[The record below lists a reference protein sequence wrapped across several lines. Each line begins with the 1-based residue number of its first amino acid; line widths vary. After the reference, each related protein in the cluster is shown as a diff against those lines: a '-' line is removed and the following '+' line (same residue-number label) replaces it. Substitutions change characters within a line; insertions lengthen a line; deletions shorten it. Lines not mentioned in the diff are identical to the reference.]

1 MNPYIMLAI
10 AVLLLIGAIV
20 RSIDWRAIA
29 LKWVGNNPQH
39 AQIYIKAGGNVKTIQ
54 GERGHVSGVD
64 QEYIYE
70 GRDKDGKKQKAI
82 VIIPVGY
89 PYEYIRGRRIIG
101 IMDGL
106 LVPSP
111 LGFMDQE
118 SLAKYREAEAD
129 ISAFTESKTLVQLVR
144 SIKSSK
150 PVNWMMIL
158 IIIGVAVVGYLW
170 YQNNQEK
177 QDNPVVPAV
186 TANNTLIQPSK
197 PAGSDGIIVIPGERV
212 IP

>member
-10 AVLLLIGAIV
+10 AVLLLVGAIV
-20 RSIDWRAIA
+20 RSIDWRALAI
-29 LKWVGNNPQH
+29 KWVGNNPQH
-39 AQIYIKAGGNVKTIQ
+39 AQIYLKAGSNVKTIQ
-54 GERGHVSGVD
+54 GERGHVSADV
-64 QEYIYE
+64 QEYKYNSRNE
-70 GRDKDGKKQKAI
+70 NGKKIKQI
-82 VIIPVGY
+82 VIIPVNY

-106 LVPSP
+106 LVSSP

-118 SLAKYREAEAD
+118 SLSKYRESEAD

-158 IIIGVAVVGYLW
+158 VIIGVAVVGYLW
-170 YQNNQEK
+170 YQNNQKK
-177 QDNPVVPAV
+177 QDNSVGPVP
-186 TANNTLIQPSK
+186 TANNTLIQPVK
-197 PAGSDGIIVIPGERV
+197 PAGTEIIVIPGERV